1 MFGVPNFPVQP
12 PPNPPTSSRRYDRE
26 EPTSGRPRPPS
37 YAAPRNDPSPR
48 ARRPAQSARTQ
59 RANMNPVIPNGPISP
74 QTALQKYPLL
84 LLPFEK
90 KEIVNFPEIYFLGK
104 QHHKIEPDPE
114 NQYNQGFDDDSHN
127 MLLVVG
133 NHLAYRFEIM
143 ALFGAGAFGQVIRC
157 FDHKTKKTVAVK
169 VIVNTEQMH
178 EQGLIEAQIL
188 AILNKNNS
196 RHIVQAR
203 DFFIF
208 RSHICISFEILG
220 MNLFEL
226 SESYDYKPLSIRSV
240 RLYALQMYEGLET
253 AHRNAIVHCDIKP
266 ENVLL
271 VPGSQS
277 LIKVIDWGSGCF
289 AGHQKYEYIQS
300 RFYRAPEVMLGIDY
314 GPPMDVWSA
323 ALVIIELLIGRP
335 LFPGDDELDELHM
348 ISELLG
354 EPPIE
359 LVKKGKR
366 RDEFFD
372 ENFKLKENAADRVE
386 RKPGSMCLKEIMN
399 VNDDLLIDFLM
410 KCLTWDQ
417 TKRIT
422 SSQALQ
428 HPWVKSKEINLANV
442 QGSRYLPRLLS
453 AKSRY

>member
-1 MFGVPNFPVQP
+1 MFGASNFPVQP
-12 PPNPPTSSRRYDRE
+12 PPNPPSVRFSNDDPGTS
-26 EPTSGRPRPPS
+26 RPRPPS
-37 YAAPRNDPSPR
+37 YAAPRNDHNPR
-48 ARRPAQSARTQ
+48 TRRPAQSARTQ
-59 RANMNPVIPNGPISP
+59 RSLMNPVIPNGPITP
-74 QTALQKYPLL
+74 QIALQKYPNL
-84 LLPFEK
+84 LLPFER
-90 KEIVNFPEIYFLGK
+90 KEILNFPEIYFLGK
-104 QHHKIEPDPE
+104 QNHKLEPDPE
-114 NQYNQGFDDDSHN
+114 NQYNQGFDDDSNN
-127 MLLVVG
+127 MLLIVG

-188 AILNKNNS
+188 AILNKSNS

-226 SESYDYKPLSIRSV
+226 SESNDYKPLSMRAV
-240 RLYALQMYEGLET
+240 RLYALQMFEGLET
-253 AHRNAIVHCDIKP
+253 CHRNAIVHCDIKP

-271 VPGSQS
+271 IPGSQS
-277 LIKVIDWGSGCF
+277 LIKIIDFGSGCF
-289 AGHQKYEYIQS
+289 SGHQKYEYIQS
-300 RFYRAPEVMLGIDY
+300 RFYRAPEVMLGIEY
-314 GPPMDVWSA
+314 GPPMDIWST
-323 ALVIIELLIGRP
+323 ALVIIELLIGKP

-359 LVKKGKR
+359 LVRRGKR

-372 ENFKLKENAADRVE
+372 EDYKLRENAPERQE
-386 RKPGSMCLKEIMN
+386 RKPGTMNLKEVMDT
-399 VNDDLLIDFLM
+399 NDDLLIDFLM

-422 SSQALQ
+422 ASQAIQ
-428 HPWVKSKEINLANV
+428 HPWIRTKEINLSNV
-442 QGSRYLPRLLS
+442 PGSRYLPKLIS
-453 AKSRY
+453 TKNRY